1 MLVYH
6 RVFNYAGAS
15 LARAAVRC
23 LTSSATLSESS
34 SSSTQP
40 GSIFAAKESPW
51 DHILDDSIKEMP
63 PVLPS
68 PVRTHLR
75 VGGVETSGRTHT
87 RRQAMTAREV
97 SAFDEMF
104 NMIFD
109 AVSEQKNPS
118 AKLSS
123 SRQDDPLAVLDGIG
137 IGRKPFGH
145 APTSDLFGKLRRHS
159 KRLKWTTEADE
170 EFDKKKEEME
180 LCDTDQQLLEW
191 AMREVFGQSQQ
202 YEERARNAIAKA
214 EEQHAP
220 GLTPTSNTSGANP
233 PPQPASLH
241 PELQHPTY
249 PYLIAHLMRSFRD
262 KYRDPH
268 LALSIFDYAR
278 HLSIPS
284 YVFGCTTPAYNEL
297 IETRWSC
304 FRDLRGV
311 HDALEEMRVNG
322 VEPDGRTKKLVE
334 KLRREVGARTI
345 WEEESVFGSGEVVGM
360 LSKIEQLTI
369 KEPRRKQGKRPG
381 KKLLALDAWKGDA
394 LKEDV
399 EDGYEFGR
407 WGSRQSHAQPT
418 RRKQGSERTAAT
430 GLDDLLD
437 SKILGEDQ
445 LEFK

>member
-1 MLVYH
+1 MFVYH
-6 RVFNYAGAS
+6 RVSNYAGVS
-15 LARAAVRC
+15 LARAATRC
-23 LTSSATLSESS
+23 LASSATLSESS

-40 GSIFAAKESPW
+40 DSIFATKESPW
-51 DHILDDSIKEMP
+51 DHILSDSINDIP
-63 PVLPS
+63 PILPS
-68 PVRTHLR
+68 PVRNPLR
-75 VGGVETSGRTHT
+75 AGGTETSGRARA
-87 RRQAMTAREV
+87 RRQAMTAREIN
-97 SAFDEMF
+97 AFDEMF

-109 AVSEQKNPS
+109 AVSEQKDPS

-123 SRQDDPLAVLDGIG
+123 LKQNDPLAVLGG
-137 IGRKPFGH
+137 IGRKPFGQ
-145 APTSDLFGKLRRHS
+145 APVPDLFGKLRQHS
-159 KRLKWTTEADE
+159 KRLKWTTQADE

-191 AMREVFGQSQQ
+191 AMREVFG
-202 YEERARNAIAKA
+202 
-214 EEQHAP
+214 H
-220 GLTPTSNTSGANP
+220 ANP
-233 PPQPASLH
+233 PQLASTH

-322 VEPDGRTKKLVE
+322 VDPDGRTKKLVE
-334 KLRREVGARTI
+334 KLRREVGARTV
-345 WEEESVFGSGEVVGM
+345 WEEESMFGNGEVVGM
-360 LSKIEQLTI
+360 LK
-369 KEPRRKQGKRPG
+369 RGKATG
-381 KKLLALDAWKGDA
+381 KKGPAFDAWKGDA

-399 EDGYEFGR
+399 EDGYEFGQ
-407 WGSRQSHAQPT
+407 WGSRKERP
-418 RRKQGSERTAAT
+418 RRRERDSERIAVA
-430 GLDDLLD
+430 GVDDLLD
-437 SKILGEDQ
+437 GKIPGEDQ
-445 LEFK
+445 LEFN

>member
-6 RVFNYAGAS
+6 RVSNYAGAS
-15 LARAAVRC
+15 LARAAARC
-23 LTSSATLSESS
+23 LTSSATPSSS

-40 GSIFAAKESPW
+40 DSIFATKESPW
-51 DHILDDSIKEMP
+51 DHILGDSIKDMP
-63 PVLPS
+63 PVLPT
-68 PVRTHLR
+68 PVRNPLR
-75 VGGVETSGRTHT
+75 AGGTETPGRTRA
-87 RRQAMTAREV
+87 RRQAMTAREI

-118 AKLSS
+118 PKLSS
-123 SRQDDPLAVLDGIG
+123 SSKQDDPLAVLGGIGIG
-137 IGRKPFGH
+137 IGRKPFGQ
-145 APTSDLFGKLRRHS
+145 APMSDLFGKLRRHS

-191 AMREVFGQSQQ
+191 AMREVFGQSQR

-214 EEQHAP
+214 EEQH
-220 GLTPTSNTSGANP
+220 TPTSNASANP
-233 PPQPASLH
+233 QSPPSPQPASMH

-304 FRDLRGV
+304 FRDLKGV

-334 KLRREVGARTI
+334 KLRREVGARTV
-345 WEEESVFGSGEVVGM
+345 WEEESVFGSGEVVAM
-360 LSKIEQLTI
+360 LSKIEQLAI
-369 KEPRRKQGKRPG
+369 KEPRRKQGKGKASG
-381 KKLLALDAWKGDA
+381 KKGPAFDAWKGGALEEDA
-394 LKEDV
+394 
-399 EDGYEFGR
+399 EDGYEFGQ
-407 WGSRQSHAQPT
+407 WGSRKPKPK
-418 RRKQGSERTAAT
+418 RREHDSERT
-430 GLDDLLD
+430 GLDDWLD
-437 SKILGEDQ
+437 SKIPGEDR

>member
-6 RVFNYAGAS
+6 RVFNYAGTS
-15 LARAAVRC
+15 LARAAARC

-40 GSIFAAKESPW
+40 DSIFAAKESPW

-75 VGGVETSGRTHT
+75 VGGVETSGRTHA

-118 AKLSS
+118 VKLSS
-123 SRQDDPLAVLDGIG
+123 SKREDPLAVLDGIG

-202 YEERARNAIAKA
+202 YEERARNAIAKS
-214 EEQHAP
+214 EEQHQHAP
-220 GLTPTSNTSGANP
+220 GPIPTSDAGASANP
-233 PPQPASLH
+233 SPQPASMH

-268 LALSIFDYAR
+268 LTLSIFDYAR

-345 WEEESVFGSGEVVGM
+345 WEEEPVFGSGEVVGM

-394 LKEDV
+394 LA
-399 EDGYEFGR
+399 EDGYEFGQ
-407 WGSRQSHAQPT
+407 WGSAKSQPK
-418 RRKQGSERTAAT
+418 RWKQDSERTAAT

>member
-6 RVFNYAGAS
+6 RVAGAS
-15 LARAAVRC
+15 LVRAAARC
-23 LTSSATLSESS
+23 LTTSATPSESS
-34 SSSTQP
+34 GSSTQP
-40 GSIFAAKESPW
+40 DSIFATKESPW
-51 DHILDDSIKEMP
+51 DHILNDSIKDMP
-63 PVLPS
+63 PILPS
-68 PVRTHLR
+68 PVRNPLR
-75 VGGVETSGRTHT
+75 AGGAENSERTRA
-87 RRQAMTAREV
+87 RRQAMTAREI

-118 AKLSS
+118 PKLSS
-123 SRQDDPLAVLDGIG
+123 KQDDPLAVLGGIG
-137 IGRKPFGH
+137 IGRKPFAQ
-145 APTSDLFGKLRRHS
+145 APMSDLFGKLRRHS

-220 GLTPTSNTSGANP
+220 GLTPTSNASTNSQP
-233 PPQPASLH
+233 PSTH

-268 LALSIFDYAR
+268 LALSIFDYAQ

-334 KLRREVGARTI
+334 KLRREVGARTV
-345 WEEESVFGSGEVVGM
+345 WEEESMFGSGEVVGM

-369 KEPRRKQGKRPG
+369 KEPRRKRGKASGRKGP
-381 KKLLALDAWKGDA
+381 AFDAWKGDA
-394 LKEDV
+394 LTEDV
-399 EDGYEFGR
+399 EDGYEFGQ
-407 WGSRQSHAQPT
+407 WGSRKPMPK
-418 RRKQGSERTAAT
+418 RREQDSERMAVT

-437 SKILGEDQ
+437 SKISGEDQ

>member
-6 RVFNYAGAS
+6 RVSNYAGAS
-15 LARAAVRC
+15 LARAALRT
-23 LTSSATLSESS
+23 LTSSATPPENNNSS
-34 SSSTQP
+34 SSSTSSRP
-40 GSIFAAKESPW
+40 DSIFATKESPW
-51 DHILDDSIKEMP
+51 DHVLDDIKNMP
-63 PVLPS
+63 PLLPTAVCN
-68 PVRTHLR
+68 PLR
-75 VGGVETSGRTHT
+75 AGGTEALGRTRA
-87 RRQAMTAREV
+87 RRQAMTAREI
-97 SAFDEMF
+97 SAFDDMF
-104 NMIFD
+104 NTIFN

-123 SRQDDPLAVLDGIG
+123 KEDDPLAVLGG
-137 IGRKPFGH
+137 IGRKPFGQ
-145 APTSDLFGKLRRHS
+145 APMSDLFGKLRRHS

-202 YEERARNAIAKA
+202 YEERARNAIDKA
-214 EEQHAP
+214 EP
-220 GLTPTSNTSGANP
+220 GSSSNSIASASASAQP
-233 PPQPASLH
+233 PASTRL
-241 PELQHPTY
+241 ELQPPTY

-304 FRDLRGV
+304 FRDLKGV

-334 KLRREVGARTI
+334 KLRREVGARTL
-345 WEEESVFGSGEVVGM
+345 WEEESVLGSGEVFGM
-360 LSKIEQLTI
+360 LAKIEHLAI
-369 KEPRRKQGKRPG
+369 KEPRRKQGKG
-381 KKLLALDAWKGDA
+381 KASGKPKIPAFDAWKGDV
-394 LKEDV
+394 LKEDG
-399 EDGYEFGR
+399 EDGYELGQ
-407 WGSRQSHAQPT
+407 WGSRKTKPT
-418 RRKQGSERTAAT
+418 RRREQDSERTE
-430 GLDDLLD
+430 LDDWLD
-437 SKILGEDQ
+437 GKIPGDEN